1 MKQKTINSLYVYFFG
16 VMFIVYGCSGN
27 EICINLIEQ
36 SIVTVEG
43 GDIRRFEI
51 DVNDTIYY
59 FHLKE
64 DIRHQ
69 NAVDLRNVYKSNR
82 LDEVFPSRKK
92 AVFLL
97 RPKTKYTFT
106 NSTVYDASAMT
117 IQFYTDSLGNLNCAD
132 NRRICK

>member
-1 MKQKTINSLYVYFFG
+1 MKKKTINSLYVYFFG

-69 NAVDLRNVYKSNR
+69 NAVDLRNVGYNVEVDPSAGHTDPSN
-82 LDEVFPSRKK
+82 K
-92 AVFLL
+92 AFFSPTDDLTILL
-97 RPKTKYTFT
+97 LF
-106 NSTVYDASAMT
+106 S
-117 IQFYTDSLGNLNCAD
+117 
-132 NRRICK
+132 